1 MKHFT
6 FHFLSTLLLLF
17 LGSNVWADTY
27 THEFVTTDIP
37 QNTEETVFNLDG
49 IEWTLAMDGGVVS
62 VFSNDL
68 GTHFGTNAKTCKSVA
83 LSTVGIPGTISRV
96 TVEASRGKNLV
107 GTMAVTVNGINYD
120 LSDGTTTALTPE
132 NVAYEYTGSA
142 SGEIAIVWTTSG
154 GQGAFYI
161 KKITI
166 EYGEGG
172 GDAVAKPTFSPAGGT
187 YAEPVTVTISAG
199 EDCYIL
205 YTTDGVSPEVS
216 TTATLVE
223 TNTATVEITE
233 TTTIRAYALYMG
245 ANMSAEAIATYTIVT
260 PIATIA
266 ELCAAATDTDT
277 PVIVQFNN
285 WVVTGVKG
293 SNVYFTDGKN
303 GILLYQSGHNFAVGD
318 ELTGSAQITLTTYN
332 ECPEIKGLTSTTA
345 GVTVT
350 KGEGASP
357 MNVAI
362 ADLDKDMQGCLLY
375 FEGLIYD
382 GSVFV
387 DDDDNTI
394 TPYGT
399 FCSLPTLIK
408 GQTYNVTGVAIWY
421 KNNQIWEIAPRTAD
435 EIMLIT
441 SQIAPVSA
449 WSVES
454 ETVDVNDTP
463 TAIFT
468 TNSDGVITY
477 ESSNEEVATIDEKGV
492 ITPVGK
498 GTTTITAFV
507 AETETYLPD
516 KKSFRLIVTKDGYFD
531 VTFAYNDVDIVG
543 QGAPDTGAELTA
555 TRSDVLTLYAN
566 KAYAKE
572 GDTHIKIYGSKY
584 EGNEE
589 EGKTLTEPSYIEL
602 SVVDGY
608 AITEVVLTATGEGY
622 IKEWKDQ
629 FGTDAVIDGVTA
641 TIKGDWGRVVL
652 TNQAT
657 SQARIKTIAVTYVDT
672 DKVDAIS
679 LTPTFSE
686 SEGAIYNLAGQR
698 LSKMQKGINIVGG
711 KKVLK

>member
-1 MKHFT
+1 MRKIT
-6 FHFLSTLLLLF
+6 FHFFFTMLF
-17 LGSNVWADTY
+17 LFVGSNAWADTY
-27 THEFVTTDIP
+27 SHTFADGDVTENGAVTLSD
-37 QNTEETVFNLDG
+37 
-49 IEWTLAMDGGVVS
+49 IEWTLTMDGGKVS
-62 VFSNDL
+62 VFDKDK
-68 GTHFGTNAKTCKSVA
+68 GAHFGTNGETCNSVTF
-83 LSTVGIPGTISRV
+83 STVGIPGTITSI
-96 TVEASRGKNLV
+96 TVEASRGAKLSGSLAVSVGETAFLV
-107 GTMAVTVNGINYD
+107 SGETSTTVEATNAAYTF
-120 LSDGTTTALTPE
+120 DG
-132 NVAYEYTGSA
+132 NA
-142 SGEIAIVWTTSG
+142 SGEIAIVWTKSSG
-154 GQGAFYI
+154 TGAFYI
-161 KKITI
+161 KKITV
-166 EYGEGG
+166 EYTEGG
-172 GDAVAKPTFSPAGGT
+172 VVVAKPVISPAGGT
-187 YAEPVTVTISAG
+187 FTEAQEVTITSEG
-199 EDCYIL
+199 NTIY
-205 YTTDGVSPEVS
+205 YTLDGTDPTNESTPYTAPFTVS
-216 TTATLVE
+216 TDC
-223 TNTATVEITE
+223 TVKAI
-233 TTTIRAYALYMG
+233 AYDAEG
-245 ANMSAEAIATYTIVT
+245 NASSVASAEFKFAA
-260 PIATIA
+260 PIATIG
-266 ELCAAATDTDT
+266 ELCAAATDTDS
-277 PVIVQFNN
+277 PAIVQFNN
-285 WVVTGVKG
+285 WIVTGVKG

-303 GILLYQSGHNFAVGD
+303 GILLYQSGHNFEVGN

-332 ECPEIKGLTSTTA
+332 ECPEIKGLTSTTE

-350 KGEGASP
+350 KGDGATP
-357 MNVAI
+357 MNVVI

-375 FEGLIYD
+375 FEGLTYD
-382 GSVFV
+382 GSAFV

-399 FCSLPTLIK
+399 FCSLPTLIE
-408 GQTYNVTGVAIWY
+408 GQTYNVTGVAVWF
-421 KNNQIWEIAPRTAD
+421 KNKQIWEIAPRTAD
-435 EIMLIT
+435 EVVLVT

-463 TAIFT
+463 TATFT
-468 TNSDGVITY
+468 TNSDGVVTY
-477 ESSNEEVATIDEKGV
+477 ESSDEEVATIDENGI

-516 KKSFRLIVTKDGYFD
+516 KKSFKLTVTVDGYID
-531 VTFAYNDVDIVG
+531 ATFTYNDVDIAG
-543 QGAPDTGAELTA
+543 QGAPDTGAELAA
-555 TRSDVLTLYAN
+555 TRNDVLTLYAN

-584 EGNEE
+584 EGSEE

-629 FGTDAVIDGVTA
+629 FGTDAVIDGATA

-679 LTPTFSE
+679 LTPALSE
-686 SEGAIYNLAGQR
+686 GEGAIYNLAGQR
-698 LSKMQKGINIVGG
+698 MSKMQKGINIVGG